1 MSLVTLFM
9 PSAGIASATSSPPAS
24 TSEMPGRRMTRP
36 VSGGP
41 EAGLARRAAPAAENR
56 DPALLHSVSEPAEH
70 RGSTV
75 SDANIAIATT
85 RIVPLANEMNVLSP
99 LMNMPAIA
107 TITVTPEIR
116 TARPDVAA
124 AASSAAV
131 SLRPAARSSRS
142 RLR

>member
-1 MSLVTLFM
+1 MTAPVSPDQKRDSPTPRRPR
-9 PSAGIASATSSPPAS
+9 PSNG
-24 TSEMPGRRMTRP
+24 TRP
-36 VSGGP
+36 FSTRSP
-41 EAGLARRAAPAAENR
+41 SQLSIA
-56 DPALLHSVSEPAEH
+56 
-70 RGSTV
+70 GSTV
-75 SDANIAIATT
+75 SEANTATATT
-85 RIVPLANEMNVLSP
+85 RIVPMANEMNVLSP

-107 TITVTPEIR
+107 TITVAPEIS